1 MPLKDEVV
9 FLVSCLKYSVIWLAL
24 TDWFVYF
31 RVFSAIVFG
40 AMALGQASA
49 FAPDAAKAQTSANV
63 IFNLLDQTPTIDAES
78 EEGEKPS
85 QVKDVMF

>member
-1 MPLKDEVV
+1 
-9 FLVSCLKYSVIWLAL
+9 
-24 TDWFVYF
+24 
-31 RVFSAIVFG
+31 
-40 AMALGQASA
+40 MALGQASA